1 MSQHENEDL
10 GAEENTTS
18 EESKSRDFRSKWG
31 NEENPN
37 VNMARSPITTPE
49 KNDERVPIY
58 LLPVPLQVFNEA
70 FSKHGAL
77 TEEEFVNTEWGRA
90 ITLSAAASLKSKL
103 FIQAQERKDSNWG
116 QYVEHEGLKIGPGV
130 GGYDTKPGGKLV
142 AGAARNKFLQMTGSG
157 GESDGVMFH
166 SGFKITIK
174 TPLDPALSVLDASLT
189 TNKEKLGYMTQGMVF
204 TRQDILLREEV
215 YNFCKEHIVFSNI
228 KDFVP
233 DMLDDLLLET
243 DFYEL
248 VKTMADAIYINGYK
262 LSQPC
267 IVNPSNCRHVTE
279 DNIVVRRTTWVDT
292 ARVTPLMAKILSS
305 EEITIEQIKAYQE
318 EAGMTKGV
326 TKEVITSDDGS
337 TPSFKMV
344 LTIPT
349 IGQSIKAG
357 KQWIEDVGTAVQ
369 QALSTAAMSITQRKA
384 LTEKQIVY
392 TILKEYLPYIKRVVY
407 EDDSFIENPSDIEEF
422 LLMSSGHPTI
432 RREVVRIMQEY
443 YDEIVLSFVA
453 IPAFKCKGCGKINSL
468 PDTKHPFLIP
478 IDVLQLFFDLKDRKL
493 L

>member
-1 MSQHENEDL
+1 
-10 GAEENTTS
+10 
-18 EESKSRDFRSKWG
+18 
-31 NEENPN
+31 
-37 VNMARSPITTPE
+37 
-49 KNDERVPIY
+49 
-58 LLPVPLQVFNEA
+58 
-70 FSKHGAL
+70 
-77 TEEEFVNTEWGRA
+77 
-90 ITLSAAASLKSKL
+90 
-103 FIQAQERKDSNWG
+103 
-116 QYVEHEGLKIGPGV
+116 
-130 GGYDTKPGGKLV
+130 
-142 AGAARNKFLQMTGSG
+142 
-157 GESDGVMFH
+157 
-166 SGFKITIK
+166 
-174 TPLDPALSVLDASLT
+174 
-189 TNKEKLGYMTQGMVF
+189 
-204 TRQDILLREEV
+204 
-215 YNFCKEHIVFSNI
+215 
-228 KDFVP
+228 
-233 DMLDDLLLET
+233 
-243 DFYEL
+243 
-248 VKTMADAIYINGYK
+248 
-262 LSQPC
+262 
-267 IVNPSNCRHVTE
+267 
-279 DNIVVRRTTWVDT
+279 
-292 ARVTPLMAKILSS
+292 MAKILSS

-326 TKEVITSDDGS
+326 TKEVVTSDDGS

-432 RREVVRIMQEY
+432 RREVIRIMQEY

-478 IDVLQLFFDLKDRKL
+478 IDALQLFFDLKDRKL